1 MDVLRPCA
9 AQNYN
14 ACVREVHS
22 NSLGETPANFGLIK
36 PCSYIVA
43 IDGDTTKCTFSQAE
57 YKYFIIDP
65 TSQML

>member
-14 ACVREVHS
+14 ACVREVHT
-22 NSLGETPANFGLIK
+22 NILGSTPANFELIK

-43 IDGDTTKCTFSQAE
+43 IEGDTAKCTFQQVE
-57 YKYFIIDP
+57 QD
-65 TSQML
+65 